1 MRRGSCPWL
10 RAAAAAVTL
19 TTMVACGK
27 KGPPLAPLR
36 PVPGPVTEVSARRSG
51 DEVRFAFKVPVQN
64 LDATRPLSLDRLEV
78 YAATIAA
85 DALVPPNRDLLSPK
99 YLVGTI
105 PIRPVTSDEDEAAPA
120 STAKAGAV
128 TAGPEKKD
136 DPRPGPGDLATFVEE
151 LNEARRK
158 PQVVATPQ
166 QTTAAPTTT
175 AAVAAAWAATVA
187 QLKEAPVTTR
197 VYVIRGMSMNGRPG
211 QPSER
216 VTVPVMEVL
225 PPPTA
230 VAAAVSESKVT
241 LSWSAPAVA
250 DPLAALGAA
259 PVYNVYAGTPASLL
273 NASPLPVTTFERA
286 GVELGKEE
294 CFVVRTAVTR
304 GNLTIE
310 SPPSA
315 AACVTAA
322 DSFPPA
328 APKGLSGVANVGAIS
343 LIWDAN
349 TEADLAGYI
358 VLRGEVPGDKL
369 QAITPGPIRETTFTD
384 KTVVPGTRYVYAII
398 AVDRTTPPNTSP
410 QSVRVE
416 ETAR

>member
-1 MRRGSCPWL
+1 M
-10 RAAAAAVTL
+10 AI
-19 TTMVACGK
+19 TTVAACGK

-36 PVPGPVTEVSARRSG
+36 PVPAPVTELSARRSG
-51 DEVRFAFKVPVQN
+51 NEVRFTFKVPVQN
-64 LDATRPLSLDRLEV
+64 VDGTRPLSLDRLEV
-78 YAATIAA
+78 YAATVAP
-85 DALVPPNRDLLSPK
+85 DALVPPNRDLLLPK

-105 PIRPVTSDEDEAAPA
+105 PIRPVDPDEDASASTSKPGATAPA
-120 STAKAGAV
+120 TG
-128 TAGPEKKD
+128 KKE
-136 DPRPGPGDLATFVEE
+136 DPRPAPGDIATFVEE
-151 LNEARRK
+151 LNEARLK
-158 PQVVATPQ
+158 PQVVATPLT
-166 QTTAAPTTT
+166 TTAAPTTT
-175 AAVAAAWAATVA
+175 AAIAAAWTATVG

-197 VYVIRGMSMNGRPG
+197 VYAIRGVSGNGRPG
-211 QPSER
+211 QQSER

-225 PPPTA
+225 PPPTG
-230 VAAAVSESKVT
+230 VTAALTEMKVT

-259 PVYNVYAGTPASLL
+259 PVYNVYAGTAAAPLNPA
-273 NASPLPVTTFERA
+273 PLPVTTFERA
-286 GVELGKEE
+286 GVEFGKEE

-310 SPPSA
+310 SPASA
-315 AACVTAA
+315 PTCVTAA
-322 DSFPPA
+322 DTFPPA
-328 APKGLSGVANVGAIS
+328 APKGVSAVANVGAIS

-349 TEADLAGYI
+349 TESDLAGYI

-384 KTVVPGTRYVYAII
+384 KTVVPGTRYVYAIV
-398 AVDRTTPPNTSP
+398 AVDRATPANTSP